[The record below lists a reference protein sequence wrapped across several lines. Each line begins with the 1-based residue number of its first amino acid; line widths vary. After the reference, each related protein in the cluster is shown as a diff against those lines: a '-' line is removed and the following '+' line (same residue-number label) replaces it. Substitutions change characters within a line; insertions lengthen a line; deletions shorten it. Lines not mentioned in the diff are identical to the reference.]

1 MINRIIAVPIALAV
15 LLCSPPVNCASE
27 PVPVR
32 EIHVEVSR
40 SYTALEAER
49 EPVKPRFNVQ
59 LSENLQE
66 LVYSECMARGVDP
79 YLAIAVMLQENRG
92 FDPSIISS
100 SNDYGLF
107 QINRINHK
115 RMADLGYA
123 DMLNA
128 EDNIKAGVYIL
139 AECLNNSN
147 SYHEALMAYNMGRGG
162 ANKAMAKGFYQTNY
176 SRGVMAFFEGL
187 KAGEKY

>member
-1 MINRIIAVPIALAV
+1 MINRIIAVPITLAV
-15 LLCSPPVNCASE
+15 LFASPSNLASE
-27 PVPVR
+27 PIPVR
-32 EIHVEVSR
+32 EVAVEVSR
-40 SYTALEAER
+40 SYTAVEVKR

-59 LSENLQE
+59 LSEDLQE

-79 YLAIAVMLQENRG
+79 YLAVSVMLRENRG
-92 FDPSIISS
+92 FDPSIISA

-115 RMADLGYA
+115 RMADLGYT

-139 AECLNNSN
+139 AECLNSSD
-147 SYHEALMAYNMGRGG
+147 SYQEALMAYNLGRGG
-162 ANKAMAKGFYQTNY
+162 CNKAMAKGIYSTDY
-176 SRGVMAFFEGL
+176 SRGVMAFYDGL
-187 KAGEKY
+187 KAGVSYE